1 MATKGQEL
9 ADFVGFNQ
17 RMKIQLSRLWIYLVL
32 GLFFFFISTQIVG
45 FSMDL
50 SDIFVSF
57 SEFVKS
63 F

>member
-1 MATKGQEL
+1 
-9 ADFVGFNQ
+9 
-17 RMKIQLSRLWIYLVL
+17 MKIQLSRLWIYLVL